1 MDFGGF
7 FNLFLDFLR
16 FFEEKNSGFISEKN
30 SGRFDISGS
39 MIRLS
44 VPEIIKL
51 NSRVVLDGACDD
63 DYDDL

>member
-1 MDFGGF
+1 
-7 FNLFLDFLR
+7 LDFFWILWI
-16 FFEEKNSGFISEKN
+16 FSGFISEFF
-30 SGRFDISGS
+30 SGPFDTSGS

-44 VPEIIKL
+44 VPEIIKS